1 MRTLRDIS
9 AAIFDIDGTLLD
21 SSGIWKDLGGRYLR
35 GIGVT
40 PRPGLAGILAP
51 MTMQES
57 CQYLRE
63 TYGLPASEADIQSEL
78 LGMISRFYREE
89 CALKP
94 GAAELLEVLQNRGVT
109 MALATAGDRE
119 LSRTALGRL
128 GVLRYFSGIVTCDEY
143 GSKNRPGIFLAAAV
157 LTGSSPTECAIF
169 EDSLQAVRTADSAGF
184 LTAAVRD
191 ISEPRQDELRS
202 CADFYAES
210 LSDYAVMLK
219 I

>member
-21 SSGIWKDLGGRYLR
+21 SSGIWDDLGGRYLR
-35 GIGVT
+35 SIGVT

-57 CQYLRE
+57 CRYLRE
-63 TYGLPASEADIQSEL
+63 TYGLPASEADIQSVL
-78 LGMISRFYREE
+78 LGIISRFYREE

-94 GAAELLEVLQNRGVT
+94 GAAELLKVLQNREVT

-119 LSRTALGRL
+119 LSRAALDRL

-143 GSKNRPGIFLAAAV
+143 GSKSRPEIFLAAADV
-157 LTGSSPTECAIF
+157 TGSSPAECAVF
-169 EDSLQAVRTADSAGF
+169 EDSLQAVRTAYSAGF

-191 ISEPRQDELRS
+191 ISEPRQDELRI

-219 I
+219 V